1 MIVHGG
7 SLNKMQSQNSS
18 VGVHGFVGDGIDAV
32 VDARDEV
39 ATGRMVE
46 AFVGTEDELGTVH
59 GLGGSDVPFQFD
71 VMGLGGAGRVGVA
84 DGDDGADRG
93 RHVGSFL

>member
-18 VGVHGFVGDGIDAV
+18 VGVHGFVRDGIDAV
-32 VDARDEV
+32 VEARDEV

-46 AFVGTEDELGTVH
+46 AFVGAEDELGTMH
-59 GLGGSDVPFQFD
+59 GLGGSDVSLEFD
-71 VMGLGGAGRVGVA
+71 VVRLGRVGVA
-84 DGDDGADRG
+84 DGDDGA
-93 RHVGSFL
+93 HVGSFL